1 MTAPLRFAVL
11 TDLHFVPE
19 GQTIYGF
26 DPRACLARALD
37 FLNTLPQVDFLVIA
51 GDLCDRGEPG
61 AYTSLRDALADLPVP
76 FILMVGNHDNRS
88 AFRAAFPDAPRDA
101 HGFVQGLHV
110 FDRASLITLDTLDEA
125 EPGHHGRLCDDRLA
139 FLETALRTAPA
150 DRPVLL
156 FQHHP
161 PMDLSI
167 PPMDAIRLRNAA
179 EELAAFDRAGRWPDY
194 LFMGHIH
201 RPITGLW
208 RGIPYHVQRALMH
221 QVHHEFDQPGRIMG
235 ATEAPD
241 LAYVTVR
248 DGDVLIHD
256 CSFTYDGPVFDLESP
271 DAVAVATLADL
282 VNH

>member
-1 MTAPLRFAVL
+1 MTTPLRFAVL
-11 TDLHFVPE
+11 SDLHFVPE

-26 DPRACLARALD
+26 DPRACLARALA
-37 FLNTLPQVDFLVIA
+37 FLKTLPQVDFLVIA
-51 GDLCDRGEPG
+51 GDLADRGDPG
-61 AYTSLRDALADLPVP
+61 AYASLRSVLADLPVP
-76 FILMVGNHDNRS
+76 VIPMVGNHDDRA
-88 AFRAAFPDAPRDA
+88 AFRASFPDAPRDD

-110 FDRASLITLDTLDEA
+110 FDRASLITLDTLDET
-125 EPGHHGRLCDDRLA
+125 EPGHHGRLCVDRLA
-139 FLETALRTAPA
+139 FLETALREAPA

-161 PMDLSI
+161 PMGLSI
-167 PPMDAIRLRNAA
+167 PPMDAIRLRDAA
-179 EELAAFDRAGRWPDY
+179 EELATFDRAGRRPDY

-271 DAVAVATLADL
+271 EAAAVATPADL

>member
-1 MTAPLRFAVL
+1 MTNALRFAIL

-26 DPRACLARALD
+26 DPRACLGRALA
-37 FLNTLPQVDFLVIA
+37 FLDTLPQVDFLVIA
-51 GDLCDRGEPG
+51 GDLCDRGEPA
-61 AYTSLRDALADLPVP
+61 AYDSLRAALADLPVP
-76 FILMVGNHDNRS
+76 VILMVGNHDNRGH
-88 AFRAAFPDAPRDA
+88 FRAAFPAAPDDGN
-101 HGFVQGLHV
+101 GFVQGLHV
-110 FDRASLITLDTLDEA
+110 FGQASLITLDTLDEA
-125 EPGHHGRLCDDRLA
+125 EPGHHGHLCDTRLA
-139 FLETALRTAPA
+139 FLEKALREAPA

-161 PMDLSI
+161 PMTLSI
-167 PPMDAIRLRNAA
+167 PPMDAIRLRNGAA
-179 EELAAFDRAGRWPDY
+179 ELAVFERAGRKPEI

-208 RGIPYHVQRALMH
+208 HGIPYHIQRALMH
-221 QVHHEFDQPGRIMG
+221 QVHHEFDRSGRIMG
-235 ATEAPD
+235 ALESPD

-271 DAVAVATLADL
+271 DAAAVAAPEDL
-282 VNH
+282 VTR